1 MAARFR
7 KLLDH
12 PEMHGWKV
20 IITKDAGQVQISQ
33 LDTVKVPGSSRA
45 ACIKAQRT
53 QGELKKFSLQSQ
65 HTLIQKCPKI
75 TSIKKTIHLPNI
87 IYEH

>member
-1 MAARFR
+1 MTPMAARFR

-20 IITKDAGQVQISQ
+20 VITKDAGQVQISQ

-45 ACIKAQRT
+45 TCIKAQRT
-53 QGELKKFSLQSQ
+53 KGNTRSSPYKAS
-65 HTLIQKCPKI
+65 TL
-75 TSIKKTIHLPNI
+75 
-87 IYEH
+87 